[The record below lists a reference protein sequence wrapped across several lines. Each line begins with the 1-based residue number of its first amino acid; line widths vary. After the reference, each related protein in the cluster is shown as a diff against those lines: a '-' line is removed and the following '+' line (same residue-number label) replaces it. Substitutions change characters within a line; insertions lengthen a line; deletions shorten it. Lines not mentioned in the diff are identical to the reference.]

1 LAEAQAAGSTLAD
14 HSGAGG
20 TNTPWNW
27 NNVLTP
33 RAVLRILPVA
43 GLIAWAYWTPLLLW
57 EAQWRTQGGTWGHG
71 YLIPIIAVLIAHYR
85 LQERAPRRIE
95 PCAWGLLFILGG
107 SVMRI
112 ASSALRHGYPGY
124 VTFVI
129 VVAGVL
135 LWMLGREMFKALWV
149 SAAYLLLMIPWEQ
162 KYYEDIALPLQ
173 RASAIATEAVLRLL
187 RLAVERQG
195 NVLILESGPLTV
207 SGACSGLH
215 LLFAFVAL
223 GVMMA
228 FIYHRSW
235 WERLVIV
242 ISSFPIAVFCNFVRV
257 TLIAFVSE
265 HLFFARR
272 AMEAGET
279 TWLARFFDDPAT
291 VESIRQTILDPGSFA
306 HQSFGYVM
314 LGLAF
319 LLMCLELGLLKR
331 LFVTE
336 AEGEAQKGAGRARPE
351 STQSG

>member
-1 LAEAQAAGSTLAD
+1 VAGSTLAD

-20 TNTPWNW
+20 TDTPWNW

-43 GLIAWAYWTPLLLW
+43 GLIAWAYWTPLTLW

-71 YLIPIIAVLIAHYR
+71 YLIPVIAVLIAHYR

-95 PCAWGLLFILGG
+95 RCPWGLLFILVG

-112 ASSALRHGYPGY
+112 ASSALRHGYPGQ

-129 VVAGVL
+129 VVAGAL
-135 LWMLGREMFKALWV
+135 LWLLGWEMFKTLWV

-173 RASAIATEAVLRLL
+173 RLSAMATEMMLRLVGL
-187 RLAVERQG
+187 SVERQG
-195 NVLILESGPLTV
+195 NVLILPSGPLTV
-207 SGACSGLH
+207 AGACSGLH

-228 FIYHRSW
+228 FICRRPW

-242 ISSFPIAVFCNFVRV
+242 ASSFPIAVFCNFVRV
-257 TLIAFVSE
+257 TLVAIVSE

-279 TWLARFFDDPAT
+279 TWLARFFDDPAK
-291 VESIRQTILDPGSFA
+291 VESIRRTILDPGSFA

-319 LLMCLELGLLKR
+319 LLMWLELGFLKR

-336 AEGEAQKGAGRARPE
+336 TDEEAQEGAGRARPE
-351 STQSG
+351 SAEGG